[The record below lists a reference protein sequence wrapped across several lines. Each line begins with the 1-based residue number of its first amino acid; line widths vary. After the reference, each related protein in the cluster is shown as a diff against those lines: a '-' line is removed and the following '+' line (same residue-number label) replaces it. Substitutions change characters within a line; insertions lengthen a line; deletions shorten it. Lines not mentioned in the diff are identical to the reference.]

1 MSNNFFPKD
10 FGFGISYIGKDICD
24 YVSIDWHTSI
34 FHAREILN
42 NEIGIQGN
50 MDPRIFYEDYKK
62 IETYLNTLTNF
73 GNQNFDWIFNLG
85 HGFLPDIDHKKVKF
99 VVEWIKN
106 KNWNRA

>member
-1 MSNNFFPKD
+1 MRT
-10 FGFGISYIGKDICD
+10 I
-24 YVSIDWHTSI
+24 
-34 FHAREILN
+34 
-42 NEIGIQGN
+42 
-50 MDPRIFYEDYKK
+50 KK
-62 IETYLNTLTNF
+62 LKTYLNTLTNF

>member
-1 MSNNFFPKD
+1 MFLLKQIEANH
-10 FGFGISYIGKDICD
+10 FGISYIGKDICD

-85 HGFLPDIDHKKVKF
+85 HGILPETNPEMVENLIKIVK
-99 VVEWIKN
+99 N
-106 KNWNRA
+106 N